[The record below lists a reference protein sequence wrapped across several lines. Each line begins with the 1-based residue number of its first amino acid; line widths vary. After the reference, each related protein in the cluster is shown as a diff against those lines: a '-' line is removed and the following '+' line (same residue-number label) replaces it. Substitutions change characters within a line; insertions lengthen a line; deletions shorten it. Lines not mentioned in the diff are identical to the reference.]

1 MRSPSRNVALPVA
14 TQTLL
19 RRFRSQR
26 PVRGGSLLVTIFG
39 DSIAPRGG
47 VVTLGGLISLARP
60 FGLTE
65 RLVRT
70 SVGRLAADGWLV
82 ARREGRQSEYRLTPT
97 GQERFAAATQRIY
110 GESPRAW
117 DGQWTLLILPPPNSG
132 PNGKSPANP
141 RSNGTRTGSTREE
154 LRWLGFG
161 QLGPGLFAHP
171 SCTLEQARSWTK
183 EVEGARN
190 ALLLRSS
197 GESAGVDRQLVAAG
211 WDLAELTRRYQRFVD
226 TFAPVGAAVESLST
240 DSTAGATIEAPA
252 RDRAATHGSKA
263 SDTHAATSA
272 MAESAFVIRTL
283 LIHEYRK
290 IHLRD
295 PLLPPE
301 LLPEGWVGAAAY
313 ELCRRLYPTVFG
325 DAERFLSQHAST
337 IREPLP
343 PPEPSV
349 YKRFMEVYG
358 NNAAAGQRS

>member
-1 MRSPSRNVALPVA
+1 MSSSTRSAATSTLSAATPTLTAA

-26 PVRGGSLLVTIFG
+26 PVRGGSLLITIFG
-39 DSIAPRGG
+39 DGIAPRGG
-47 VVTLGGLISLARP
+47 VVTLGSLISLARP

-97 GQERFAAATQRIY
+97 GEERFAEATARIY
-110 GESPRAW
+110 GENPRDW
-117 DGQWTLLILPPPNSG
+117 DRQWTLLILPPG
-132 PNGKSPANP
+132 HGGH
-141 RSNGTRTGSTREE
+141 NGTRSANTREA

-183 EVEGARN
+183 EVDGAGK

-197 GESAGVDRQLVAAG
+197 GESVAVDRQLVATG
-211 WDLAELTRRYQRFVD
+211 WDLGELARRYQRFVD
-226 TFAPVGAAVESLST
+226 TFAPVGTAVQSARLE
-240 DSTAGATIEAPA
+240 GAN
-252 RDRAATHGSKA
+252 
-263 SDTHAATSA
+263 
-272 MAESAFVIRTL
+272 AESAFVVRTL

-295 PLLPPE
+295 PLLPPA
-301 LLPEGWVGAAAY
+301 LLPDGWVGTAAY
-313 ELCRRLYPTVFG
+313 ELCRRLYPAVFAE
-325 DAERFLSQHAST
+325 AERFLSEHASS
-337 IREPLP
+337 IRAPLP
-343 PPEPSV
+343 PPDAAV
-349 YKRFMEVYG
+349 HKRFMT
-358 NNAAAGQRS
+358 